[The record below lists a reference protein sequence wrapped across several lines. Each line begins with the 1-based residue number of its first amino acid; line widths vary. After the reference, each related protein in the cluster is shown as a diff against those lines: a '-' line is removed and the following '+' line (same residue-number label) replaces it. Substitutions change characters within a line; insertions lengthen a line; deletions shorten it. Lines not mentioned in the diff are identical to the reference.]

1 MQGLDVE
8 RPDDGGAV
16 EGDLLEGFGGAGI
29 DADEYI
35 PFSGLARGAG
45 SGCGTLARRPVGA
58 AGGVPAVNRA

>member
-8 RPDDGGAV
+8 RPDGGDAV
-16 EGDLLEGFGGAGI
+16 EGGLLEGFDGAGI
-29 DADEYI
+29 DADKYT

-45 SGCGTLARRPVGA
+45 SGCGPQARRPVGA